1 MINSTDASAN
11 MTGHSVISSSA
22 MTTCSAVNKFTGG
35 MDVGTVASTSDS
47 RSSDTSTPGTPDT
60 ASSIIEPIS
69 PIIGSNRR
77 SNCAAVELSSRAWP
91 AIICAR
97 RALRSSAHSAR
108 VNSKLS
114 LHAWSNPSSAT
125 IWPLASVT
133 AVLMASST
141 AATPVAPTVMLPS
154 ALGRAALNSSAAS
167 PLPRT
172 SWTGSGSWINSLT
185 RQETSP
191 NTVVS
196 PARIANTTAK
206 KLRIGESRSLHNARC
221 VTSSRCSKT
230 SVGEQMSE
238 HTSGPPGPTQPQL
251 AADTTAD
258 NPWPLSRLSDNLKHY
273 IERVSP
279 TWVEGQLIEHRVS
292 LGHAWMTLRDIDVE
306 MALPVV
312 AWSRTAKTLDPSIK
326 EGARVVALVKPN
338 FYTKTGR
345 LTMIVNDMRPVGIGE
360 LLARVEKLRRA
371 LAEEG
376 LFAPELKKPLPV
388 LPNRIG
394 LITGK
399 DSDAMHDVQ
408 RNVWLRWPAAEFE
421 VIHAAMQ
428 GPQVG
433 REVSQALQVLDQH
446 PEVDVIVV
454 ARGGGALEE
463 VILPFSDEALIR
475 AVAGLTTPVVSAIG
489 HEADRPVLDDVADFR
504 ASTPTDA
511 AKTIVPDAAVEHAG
525 ISDARVRMAQAVQ
538 RLVDVP
544 THQMH
549 QLRTRPRLGEPARKH
564 TSLNWSH

>member
-1 MINSTDASAN
+1 
-11 MTGHSVISSSA
+11 
-22 MTTCSAVNKFTGG
+22 
-35 MDVGTVASTSDS
+35 
-47 RSSDTSTPGTPDT
+47 
-60 ASSIIEPIS
+60 
-69 PIIGSNRR
+69 
-77 SNCAAVELSSRAWP
+77 
-91 AIICAR
+91 
-97 RALRSSAHSAR
+97 
-108 VNSKLS
+108 
-114 LHAWSNPSSAT
+114 
-125 IWPLASVT
+125 
-133 AVLMASST
+133 
-141 AATPVAPTVMLPS
+141 
-154 ALGRAALNSSAAS
+154 
-167 PLPRT
+167 
-172 SWTGSGSWINSLT
+172 
-185 RQETSP
+185 
-191 NTVVS
+191 
-196 PARIANTTAK
+196 
-206 KLRIGESRSLHNARC
+206 
-221 VTSSRCSKT
+221 
-230 SVGEQMSE
+230 MSE
-238 HTSGPPGPTQPQL
+238 HIPGSQSPAQPQL

-258 NPWPLSRLSDNLKHY
+258 NPWPLSRLSENLKYY

-292 LGHAWMTLRDIDVE
+292 RGHAWMTMRDLDVE
-306 MALPVV
+306 MSLPVV
-312 AWSRTAKTLDPSIK
+312 AWARTARTLDPSIK

-345 LTMIVNDMRPVGIGE
+345 LTMVVNDMRPVGIGE

-408 RNVWLRWPAAEFE
+408 RNVWIRWPAAEFE

-511 AKTIVPDAAVEHAG
+511 AKTIVPDAAVERAG
-525 ISDARVRMAQAVQ
+525 IADVRVRMAQAVQ
-538 RLVDVP
+538 RLVDVQTQQIQQLRSRP
-544 THQMH
+544 VLAQPETMITTRREEILQLLARARSTFAH
-549 QLRTRPRLGEPARKH
+549 QLHRATDHVGQLKARVRSLSPQQTLNRGYAVVQHEDAILREASRVAVGDALDILVAAGRLTANA
-564 TSLNWSH
+564 TSVTETPQE

>member
-1 MINSTDASAN
+1 
-11 MTGHSVISSSA
+11 
-22 MTTCSAVNKFTGG
+22 
-35 MDVGTVASTSDS
+35 
-47 RSSDTSTPGTPDT
+47 
-60 ASSIIEPIS
+60 
-69 PIIGSNRR
+69 
-77 SNCAAVELSSRAWP
+77 
-91 AIICAR
+91 
-97 RALRSSAHSAR
+97 
-108 VNSKLS
+108 
-114 LHAWSNPSSAT
+114 
-125 IWPLASVT
+125 
-133 AVLMASST
+133 
-141 AATPVAPTVMLPS
+141 
-154 ALGRAALNSSAAS
+154 
-167 PLPRT
+167 
-172 SWTGSGSWINSLT
+172 
-185 RQETSP
+185 
-191 NTVVS
+191 
-196 PARIANTTAK
+196 
-206 KLRIGESRSLHNARC
+206 
-221 VTSSRCSKT
+221 
-230 SVGEQMSE
+230 MSE

-292 LGHAWMTLRDIDVE
+292 RGHAWMTLRDIDVE
-306 MALPVV
+306 MSLPVV

-360 LLARVEKLRRA
+360 LLARVERLRRA

-376 LFAPELKKPLPV
+376 LFAVELKKPLPV

-394 LITGK
+394 LVTGR

-408 RNVWLRWPAAEFE
+408 RNVWLRWPAAQFE
-421 VIHAAMQ
+421 VVHAAMQ
-428 GPQVG
+428 GPQASA
-433 REVSQALQVLDQH
+433 EVIAALHTLDQH

-511 AKTIVPDAAVEHAG
+511 AKTIVPDAALEHAG

-538 RLVDVP
+538 RLVDVQS
-544 THQMH
+544 HQIH
-549 QLRTRPRLGEPARKH
+549 QLRTRPVLAQPETIITTRTEEIQQLLARLRATFAHQLHRATDHVGQLKARVRSLSPQQTLNRGYAVVQH
-564 TSLNWSH
+564 NNAVLRQAAAVTVGDDLEILVAAGRVSATATSVTQPTQENTSHD

>member
-1 MINSTDASAN
+1 
-11 MTGHSVISSSA
+11 
-22 MTTCSAVNKFTGG
+22 
-35 MDVGTVASTSDS
+35 
-47 RSSDTSTPGTPDT
+47 
-60 ASSIIEPIS
+60 
-69 PIIGSNRR
+69 
-77 SNCAAVELSSRAWP
+77 
-91 AIICAR
+91 
-97 RALRSSAHSAR
+97 
-108 VNSKLS
+108 
-114 LHAWSNPSSAT
+114 
-125 IWPLASVT
+125 
-133 AVLMASST
+133 
-141 AATPVAPTVMLPS
+141 
-154 ALGRAALNSSAAS
+154 
-167 PLPRT
+167 
-172 SWTGSGSWINSLT
+172 
-185 RQETSP
+185 
-191 NTVVS
+191 
-196 PARIANTTAK
+196 
-206 KLRIGESRSLHNARC
+206 
-221 VTSSRCSKT
+221 
-230 SVGEQMSE
+230 MSE
-238 HTSGPPGPTQPQL
+238 HIPGSQSPAQPQL
-251 AADTTAD
+251 AADTTAE
-258 NPWPLSRLSDNLKHY
+258 NPWPLSRLSENLKYY

-292 LGHAWMTLRDIDVE
+292 RGHAWMTMRDLDVE
-306 MALPVV
+306 MSLPVV
-312 AWSRTAKTLDPSIK
+312 AWARTARTLDPSIK

-345 LTMIVNDMRPVGIGE
+345 LTMVVNDMRPVGIGE

-399 DSDAMHDVQ
+399 DSDAMQDVQ

-511 AKTIVPDAAVEHAG
+511 AKTIVPDAAVERAG
-525 ISDARVRMAQAVQ
+525 IADVRVRMAQAVQ
-538 RLVDVP
+538 RLVDVQTQQIQQLRSRP
-544 THQMH
+544 VLAQPETMITTRREEILQLLARARSTFAH
-549 QLRTRPRLGEPARKH
+549 QLHRATDHVGQLKARVRSLSPQQTLNRGYAVVQHEDAILRDASRVAVGDALDILVAAGRLTANA
-564 TSLNWSH
+564 TSVTETPQE